1 MMTGKAGGAP
11 TGVLGASVRGSGAV
25 EEEEESDEGDE
36 GDEGEGG
43 FDDFQD
49 GDDGTS
55 FITSAQ
61 LLGGGGGR
69 SSSQRNAGA
78 SIFHC

>member
-1 MMTGKAGGAP
+1 MMTGKAKSAP
-11 TGVLGASVRGSGAV
+11 PGVLGVLGASVRGSGAV
-25 EEEEESDEGDE
+25 EEEEGDE
-36 GDEGEGG
+36 GEDEGEGG

-78 SIFHC
+78 SIFYC